1 MAHKVLH
8 REFDE
13 AVRAH
18 AALLEARAHVEDQL
32 CQLDVMIMLKEAELQ
47 IQEKT
52 KKGEPSAL

>member
-8 REFDE
+8 HKVDE

-32 CQLDVMIMLKEAELQ
+32 HQLDIMIMLKEVELQ

-52 KKGEPSAL
+52 KKGEPLAS